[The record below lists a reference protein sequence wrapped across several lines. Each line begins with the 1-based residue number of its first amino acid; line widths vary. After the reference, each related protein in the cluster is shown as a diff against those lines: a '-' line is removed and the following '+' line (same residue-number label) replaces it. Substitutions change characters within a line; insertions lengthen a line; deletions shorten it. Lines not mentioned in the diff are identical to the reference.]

1 MRDNYATHKHDNVE
15 ALQRRDSR
23 IHVDSIPTSASWINM
38 VERLF
43 RELRGNR
50 IKRSDFHSEVDLEVV
65 IADHIKRH
73 NAKPKLFIWS
83 GRASKKLEKV
93 TQGRKSLDK
102 SQSV

>member
-43 RELRGNR
+43 RDLRGNR
-50 IKRSDFHSEVDLEVV
+50 SIRHLCPPRVGVD
-65 IADHIKRH
+65 
-73 NAKPKLFIWS
+73 
-83 GRASKKLEKV
+83 GM
-93 TQGRKSLDK
+93 G
-102 SQSV
+102 

>member
-15 ALQRRDSR
+15 ALQRRYSR

-73 NAKPKLFIWS
+73 HAKPKLFIWS

>member
-1 MRDNYATHKHDNVE
+1 M
-15 ALQRRDSR
+15 
-23 IHVDSIPTSASWINM
+23 PTPLLSYDDPTG
-38 VERLF
+38 LC
-43 RELRGNR
+43 LTDTNR

-73 NAKPKLFIWS
+73 HAKPKLFIWS